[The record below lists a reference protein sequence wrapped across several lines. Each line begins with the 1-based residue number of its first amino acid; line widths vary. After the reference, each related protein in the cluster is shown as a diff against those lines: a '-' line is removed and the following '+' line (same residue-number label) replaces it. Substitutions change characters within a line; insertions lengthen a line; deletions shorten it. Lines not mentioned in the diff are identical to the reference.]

1 MVKIV
6 KPNTGE
12 VLPWGTKGE
21 IVAYGCGQ
29 MSEYLGNPA
38 KTAETLRQ
46 HQGDL
51 DPGGAGLEDGL
62 VLRKWLH
69 TGDEGYLDDDG
80 YLVISGRIKDI
91 IIRGGENISPME
103 IEARLVEHEA
113 ISQAAVIGVAD
124 EKYGEELCA
133 FVEIHAGFSKPTDE
147 EMRVHVRKTLAW
159 FKAPKYFLWV
169 AGDDMKMPRAWPQTA
184 SGKVS
189 KPALR
194 ELAWNLD
201 LH

>member
-21 IVAYGCGQ
+21 IVAHGCGQ
-29 MSEYLGNPA
+29 MSEYLGNPE
-38 KTAETLRQ
+38 KTQESLRQ
-46 HQGDL
+46 HPEDL
-51 DPGGAGLEDGL
+51 EPGGVCLEDGL
-62 VLRKWLH
+62 SLRKWLH

-103 IEARLVEHEA
+103 IEARLVEHDA
-113 ISQAAVIGVAD
+113 ISQAAVVGVPD

-133 FVEIHAGFSKPTDE
+133 FVELNAGHAKPSDE
-147 EMRVHVRKTLAW
+147 ALRMHVRATLAR
-159 FKAPKYFLWV
+159 FKAARYFMWIGNGEGSIL
-169 AGDDMKMPRAWPQTA
+169 KTWPQTA

-189 KPALR
+189 KPELR
-194 ELAWNLD
+194 LLLKD
-201 LH
+201 RQLS